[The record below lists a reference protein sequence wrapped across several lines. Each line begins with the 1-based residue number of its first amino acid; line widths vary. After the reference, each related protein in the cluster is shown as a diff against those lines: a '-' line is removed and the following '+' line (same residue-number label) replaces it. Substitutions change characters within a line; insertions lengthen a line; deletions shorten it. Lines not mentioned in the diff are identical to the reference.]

1 MKYFYYIFSLYFL
14 VLSFLPCN
22 DSEHTIVRS
31 LYQTEYVTKNDH
43 QQENHSHCNDFCSP
57 FCTCACCGMTLNLQA
72 TFNYTAPFEFIPIPI
87 VSENF
92 SYQSPNSL
100 QYLQG
105 VFQPPKI
112 G

>member
-1 MKYFYYIFSLYFL
+1 
-14 VLSFLPCN
+14 
-22 DSEHTIVRS
+22 
-31 LYQTEYVTKNDH
+31 
-43 QQENHSHCNDFCSP
+43 
-57 FCTCACCGMTLNLQA
+57 MTLNLQA
-72 TFNYTAPFEFIPIPI
+72 TFNYTAPFEFILIPI

-105 VFQPPKI
+105 IFQPPKI